1 MLVLLPQL
9 RPVLEMQF
17 FYRIQVHVLCNSS
30 LEQRGEMNLNPK
42 LVTGTESTA
51 CNSKPRVGRPS
62 PHKAVRQCCWV
73 GLHKSFKGETWPY
86 KSFKVSRET
95 SHFSTHFL
103 LLEGTKE
110 EKPARFTPGL
120 SGLTVS

>member
-73 GLHKSFKGETWPY
+73 GLHKSFK
-86 KSFKVSRET
+86 VSRET